1 MATFPQFSKLPAEL
15 QREIWNCALEDSL
28 GPQVCSV
35 KMAMDGRTL
44 NLDWEH
50 LLDYGGTAVAR
61 TCRESQAAAK
71 AMTEL
76 NIGFR
81 PKVDFLYI
89 QQQQFPTVF
98 HRRMCL
104 QAWRQA
110 AEVRHL
116 AVDVEQMLDD
126 LEDMPH
132 FYQLEFVMD
141 SLCHFGSLKTLSL
154 CFNHLRRPARGRAGT
169 SRPRRLRLRDFES
182 EEDDW
187 YPGGSSWRD
196 IDLWAE
202 VRHEGVLDSLR
213 EMMATMEVS
222 DMTGAPYHPD
232 TAEPLYEVLAK
243 IVEIE

>member
-35 KMAMDGRTL
+35 KMATDGRTL

-104 QAWRQA
+104 QAWPQS

-132 FYQLEFVMD
+132 FYQLE
-141 SLCHFGSLKTLSL
+141 
-154 CFNHLRRPARGRAGT
+154 RPALPRAGT

-187 YPGGSSWRD
+187 YPGGGSWRD

-202 VRHEGVLDSLR
+202 VRHEEVLDSLR